1 MLSWL
6 AMPFHAVRLGLEAQ
20 NALAFGFLRLVGS
33 ATNTEPHKMIAD
45 KIGVTP
51 DVQAPAAKLAPS
63 GARSRALVN
72 NAPKKRKRSPKRK
85 GAR

>member
-20 NALAFGFLRLVGS
+20 NALVFGFLRLVGS
-33 ATNTEPHKMIAD
+33 ATNTEPGKMIVD
-45 KIGVTP
+45 KIGVP

-72 NAPKKRKRSPKRK
+72 NAPEKRKRSPKHK
-85 GAR
+85 SAR

>member
-1 MLSWL
+1 
-6 AMPFHAVRLGLEAQ
+6 MPFHAVRLGLEAQ

-33 ATNTEPHKMIAD
+33 TTNTELAD

-51 DVQAPAAKLAPS
+51 DVQAPAAKLAPN
-63 GARSRALVN
+63 GARSRALAN

>member
-6 AMPFHAVRLGLEAQ
+6 AMPFYAVRLGLEAQ

-33 ATNTEPHKMIAD
+33 AINIEPHKMIAD
-45 KIGVTP
+45 KIGATP
-51 DVQAPAAKLAPS
+51 DIQAPAAKLAPS
-63 GARSRALVN
+63 GARSRALAN
-72 NAPKKRKRSPKRK
+72 NAPKRKRSPKRK

>member
-20 NALAFGFLRLVGS
+20 NALAFGFLRLVG
-33 ATNTEPHKMIAD
+33 TNTEPDKMIAD

-51 DVQAPAAKLAPS
+51 DVQAPPAKLAQN
-63 GARSRALVN
+63 GARSSR
-72 NAPKKRKRSPKRK
+72 PR
-85 GAR
+85 

>member
-6 AMPFHAVRLGLEAQ
+6 ARPFHAVRLGLDVQ

-33 ATNTEPHKMIAD
+33 ATNTEPVKMIAY

-51 DVQAPAAKLAPS
+51 NVQGPVVSPGSSPPLAPC
-63 GARSRALVN
+63 RN
-72 NAPKKRKRSPKRK
+72 NPR
-85 GAR
+85 

>member
-1 MLSWL
+1 MLSWF

-33 ATNTEPHKMIAD
+33 ATNTEPGKMIAD
-45 KIGVTP
+45 KIGVP
-51 DVQAPAAKLAPS
+51 DAQAPAAKLAPS
-63 GARSRALVN
+63 GARSRALEQ
-72 NAPKKRKRSPKRK
+72 KRSPKRK

>member
-33 ATNTEPHKMIAD
+33 TTNTEPAD

-51 DVQAPAAKLAPS
+51 DVQAPAAKLAPN
-63 GARSRALVN
+63 GARSRALAN
-72 NAPKKRKRSPKRK
+72 NAPKKRKRSPKRN

>member
-1 MLSWL
+1 
-6 AMPFHAVRLGLEAQ
+6 MPFYAVRLGLEAQ

-51 DVQAPAAKLAPS
+51 DIQAPAAKLAPS
-63 GARSRALVN
+63 GARSRALAN
-72 NAPKKRKRSPKRK
+72 NAPKRKRSPKRK